1 MDTQYVQ
8 LDNYFYQRKTSTS
21 SLAFVAAMEEDPGF
35 GSKRRQVES
44 TLASLAADT
53 QGVWAGRVKHVD
65 VASYFQKTVTVNG
78 VEKRYLQHIE
88 PTTGHLVY
96 RDRDHMFEDGSMR
109 LKTVMRR
116 EVFADVWSN
125 QMTTDFCDE
134 YETSTLAPSNA
145 PTDAPTA

>member
-1 MDTQYVQ
+1 MDTGRGDIV
-8 LDNYFYQRKTSTS
+8 NYFYQKTTSTGS
-21 SLAFVAAMEEDPGF
+21 FAFVHTMEEDPDF

-44 TLASLAADT
+44 TLACLAADT
-53 QGVWAGRVKHVD
+53 QSVWAGRVKYVN

-78 VEKRYLQHIE
+78 IEKQYLQHIE

-96 RDRDHMFEDGSMR
+96 RDRDHIWEDGSMR

-125 QMTTDFCDE
+125 QTTTDFCDE
-134 YETSTLAPSNA
+134 YATSTLAPSNA
-145 PTDAPTA
+145 PTNAPTA